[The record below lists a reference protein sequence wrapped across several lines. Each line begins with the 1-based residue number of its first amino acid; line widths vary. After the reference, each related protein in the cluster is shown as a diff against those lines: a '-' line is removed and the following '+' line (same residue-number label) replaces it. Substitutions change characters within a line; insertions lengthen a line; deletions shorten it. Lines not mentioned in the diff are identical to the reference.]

1 MKGPAMSVVFKYI
14 LWTVGIYLCYCMFMF
29 LMQRQMIFPRY
40 MLDSPEANPER
51 YPGTEVVW
59 LKTGFGKVESW
70 YLPPEKKETSDSPSP
85 AVIFAHGNAELID
98 WWPEELT
105 AFTQLGV
112 GVLLVEYPGYGRS
125 DGSPS
130 EAKIR
135 ETFLAAFDTIASRP
149 DVDREKII
157 LFGRSL
163 GGGAVCSILS
173 KRPAAALILMSAFT
187 SIRSFAHGY
196 LAPEFLIRDP
206 FDNLAAVSD
215 YTGPVLVLH
224 GRFDEVIPYRH
235 GVSLAGAAKNSR
247 LLSYDCGHNDFPPG
261 WFGFKGEVQ
270 KMLNLLE
277 TKAE

>member
-1 MKGPAMSVVFKYI
+1 MLKGISMPVVLKYM
-14 LWTVGIYLCYCMFMF
+14 LWTVGIYLCYCMLLF

-40 MLDSPEANPER
+40 MIDTPEANTDR

-59 LKTGFGKVESW
+59 LETGFGNVEAW
-70 YLPPEKKETSDSPSP
+70 YLPPEKEENPAVPFP
-85 AVIFAHGNAELID
+85 AVIFAHGNAEIID

-105 AFTQLGV
+105 AFTQSGV

-130 EAKIR
+130 QKSIR
-135 ETFLAAFDTIASRP
+135 ETFLAAYDALASRP
-149 DVDREKII
+149 DVDRNKIL

-163 GGGAVCSILS
+163 GGGAVCSILGE
-173 KRPAAALILMSAFT
+173 RFAAGLILMSAFK

-206 FDNLAAVSD
+206 FDNRAAVSAFA
-215 YTGPVLVLH
+215 GPVLIMH
-224 GRFDEVIPYRH
+224 GKYDEVIPYHH
-235 GVSLAGAAKNSR
+235 GVALAEVAKNGR

-261 WFGFKGEVQ
+261 WFGFKKEIE
-270 KMLNLLE
+270 KLLS
-277 TKAE
+277 KIGAQ